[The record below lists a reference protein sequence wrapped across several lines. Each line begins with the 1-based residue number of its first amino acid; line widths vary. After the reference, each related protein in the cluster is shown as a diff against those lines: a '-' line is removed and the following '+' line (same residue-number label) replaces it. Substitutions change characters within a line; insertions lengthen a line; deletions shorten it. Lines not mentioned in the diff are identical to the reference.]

1 MPDEQQSKLSPPYL
15 PYKTLLSSLE
25 NLGQGI
31 PPKLDRSIWKNQPG
45 TVQSQILSA
54 YKFLGLMNDASG
66 PTESLKELVQHRATP
81 RDVMK
86 KIIEARY
93 KAILAHDLSIMT
105 TTMLNSEFET
115 AFGVESETKKKAVRF
130 FLQAA
135 KANGFALSKFL
146 LDQTRVSTGTRKK
159 RASKRDNDT
168 AVDNGLDDEDANG
181 TEREVKTITLKSGG
195 ELSFSLSV
203 DLFALSKDDREF
215 VFGLIDTLQ
224 AYEAKGGSE

>member
-1 MPDEQQSKLSPPYL
+1 MPDEQPKLSPPYL
-15 PYKTLLSSLE
+15 PYKTLLSSLD

-66 PTESLKELVQHRATP
+66 PTELLRELVQHRATP
-81 RDVMK
+81 GPVMK
-86 KIIEARY
+86 KIIEAKY
-93 KAILAHDLSIMT
+93 KPILTHDLTTMT

-115 AFGVESETKKKAVRF
+115 AFGVEAETKKKAVRF
-130 FLQAA
+130 FLQAT
-135 KANGFALSKFL
+135 KANGFTLSKFL
-146 LDQTRVSTGTRKK
+146 LDQTRVSAGTRKK
-159 RASKRDNDT
+159 RTKRDSDNNG
-168 AVDNGLDDEDANG
+168 DNGLDEDGDVAA
-181 TEREVKTITLKSGG
+181 EREVKTIALKSGG
-195 ELSFSLSV
+195 ELSFSLTV